1 MLSRSNLQPI
11 RPAGQPVRAQVAE
24 RKPHARE
31 NAPAILPVVELLTH
45 RWLAGADK
53 LYLSR
58 KYEMPV
64 GRIED
69 IARFGCNRIIAA
81 LRGENARLR
90 AEQRAA

>member
-1 MLSRSNLQPI
+1 MQPRDNLQPI
-11 RPAGQPVRAQVAE
+11 RAAGQPVRAQVAE
-24 RKPHARE
+24 TKPRTGE

-45 RWLAGADK
+45 RWLAGAER

-69 IARFGCNRIIAA
+69 IARFGANRIIAA
-81 LRGENARLR
+81 LRADNARLR
-90 AEQRAA
+90 AERRAA